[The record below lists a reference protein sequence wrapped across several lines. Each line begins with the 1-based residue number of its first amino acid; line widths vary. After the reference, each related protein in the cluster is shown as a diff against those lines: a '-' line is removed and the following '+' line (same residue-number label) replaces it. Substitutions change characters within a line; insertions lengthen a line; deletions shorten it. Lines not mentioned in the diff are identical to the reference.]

1 MKWLPLNNCHLLM
14 LSAAYCYLTDGGWR
28 PVSGAPS
35 LTIRRSDSY
44 FREIVEK
51 REAWWEALVKLLVLV
66 CAGLL
71 SCSFP
76 VEVMGVT

>member
-1 MKWLPLNNCHLLM
+1 M
-14 LSAAYCYLTDGGWR
+14 
-28 PVSGAPS
+28 SGAPS

-76 VEVMGVT
+76 VEVMGVTW

>member
-1 MKWLPLNNCHLLM
+1 M
-14 LSAAYCYLTDGGWR
+14 
-28 PVSGAPS
+28 SGAPS

-76 VEVMGVT
+76 AEVMGVTW